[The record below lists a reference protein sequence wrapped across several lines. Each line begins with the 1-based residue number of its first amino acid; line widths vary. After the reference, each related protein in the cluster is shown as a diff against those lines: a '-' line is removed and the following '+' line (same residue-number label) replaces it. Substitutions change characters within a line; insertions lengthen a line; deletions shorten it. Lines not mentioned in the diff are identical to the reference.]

1 MAKELRIYESMFI
14 IAPDIPEEDRNALVE
29 RAVKIITERVDG
41 KLEESMGS
49 GGIERWGIRK
59 FAYKMKH
66 YTEGDY
72 VIIYFRAPG
81 DKLGELEH
89 FYRVTPQIIRWQTF
103 RRFDLEKKERKAKKK
118 SGEVIEEKVE

>member
-14 IAPDIPEEDRNALVE
+14 IVPDIPEEDRNALVE
-29 RAVKIITERVDG
+29 KAVKIITERVGG
-41 KLEESMGS
+41 KLEESMGN